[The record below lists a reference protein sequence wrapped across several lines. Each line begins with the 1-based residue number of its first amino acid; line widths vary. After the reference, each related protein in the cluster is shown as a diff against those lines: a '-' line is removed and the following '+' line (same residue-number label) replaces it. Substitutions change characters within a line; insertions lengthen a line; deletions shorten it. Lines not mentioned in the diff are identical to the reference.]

1 MRRQI
6 LFLDAGEGET
16 REILVENR
24 GSLYKVADGKSVAEA
39 EAARLP
45 DGRISLLFPDG
56 RQLCGRGLSRGR
68 DGVDV
73 AAGSSARRVP
83 LAKARPAAAGPSADA
98 DGGGGVEEV
107 RALMHGRI
115 VEICVSAG
123 DRVEAGAILL
133 VLEAMKMQNEIRASR
148 GGTVERANVAPGQ
161 TVEGGVLMISIRSD
175 NN

>member
-6 LFLDAGEGET
+6 LFLDSGQGET
-16 REILVENR
+16 REILVERR
-24 GSLYKVADGKSVAEA
+24 GSLYRIADGTSVAEA
-39 EAARLP
+39 EAVRFP
-45 DGRISLLFPDG
+45 DGRISLLFSDG

-68 DGVDV
+68 EGVDV

-83 LAKARPAAAGPSADA
+83 LARARPAAAGPSQDA

-115 VEICVSAG
+115 VEIRVASG

-148 GGTVERANVAPGQ
+148 GGTVERAQVAAGQ
-161 TVEGGVLMISIRSD
+161 TVEGGALMVSIRSD
-175 NN
+175 SN

>member
-6 LFLDAGEGET
+6 LFLSAAEGET
-16 REILVENR
+16 REIVVENR
-24 GSLYKVADGKSVAEA
+24 GCLYRVTDGESVAEA

-45 DGRISLLFPDG
+45 DGRVSLLFPDG
-56 RQLCGRGLSRGR
+56 RQLCGRGLPRGR
-68 DGVDV
+68 EGVDV

-83 LAKARPAAAGPSADA
+83 LAKARPAAVGASEDSGD
-98 DGGGGVEEV
+98 GGGVEEV

-115 VEICVSAG
+115 VEIRVSPG

-148 GGTVERANVAPGQ
+148 AGTVERAQVAAGQ
-161 TVEGGVLMISIRSD
+161 TVEGGALMVSIRSD
-175 NN
+175 SN